1 MSLGGFLSNESFFGR
16 LMTKCGTIIMIN
28 VLFAVSCIPFFT
40 MGAALAALYGSV
52 FAMLHAEEEDRIHRN
67 GSDIQPLRVYVREFR
82 KHFVK
87 ATLCWLAFTGVMLL
101 GGMNLT
107 IIGEWS
113 GWMRNLSAG
122 VIAVMAVAVTAAV
135 FWFPVEAERPGR
147 LAEQLRL
154 VFLIIMEKPLRSAAV
169 LVLNVVPV
177 ALIVLDEVN
186 RPTYGFIGTFFGFAV
201 TACITA
207 RLLKPAFD
215 RYSSVQ

>member
-52 FAMLHAEEEDRIHRN
+52 FAMLHAEEDRIHRN

-87 ATLCWLAFTGVMLL
+87 ATLCW
-101 GGMNLT
+101 
-107 IIGEWS
+107 
-113 GWMRNLSAG
+113 
-122 VIAVMAVAVTAAV
+122 
-135 FWFPVEAERPGR
+135 
-147 LAEQLRL
+147 
-154 VFLIIMEKPLRSAAV
+154 
-169 LVLNVVPV
+169 
-177 ALIVLDEVN
+177 
-186 RPTYGFIGTFFGFAV
+186 
-201 TACITA
+201 
-207 RLLKPAFD
+207 PAFD